1 MARCLLALCFLWYG
15 AQASAETVIAAGT
28 IRSQTIIGPSDL
40 AVIDEITPGAISRLE
55 DAIGLEARVNLYPGR
70 PIAMGD
76 LAQPSVINRNE
87 VITLQFERAGLTI
100 LTEGR
105 ALERAATGDR
115 MRVMNLAS
123 RLTVTGTVLGPGL
136 VSVSQ
141 LP

>member
-1 MARCLLALCFLWYG
+1 MIRPLIYFCLTALAV
-15 AQASAETVIAAGT
+15 QAHADTIVATGT
-28 IRSQTIIGPSDL
+28 IRSQTILGASDL
-40 AVIDEITPGAISRLE
+40 SVIDEDTPGAISRLE

-70 PIAMGD
+70 PIGFGD

-87 VITLQFERAGLTI
+87 VITLHFEGNGLTI

-115 MRVMNLAS
+115 LRVMNLAS
-123 RLTVTGTVLGPGL
+123 RTTVTGIVLGPGL

-141 LP
+141 LH